1 MSKKGVILTFD
12 FVIKNLE
19 KYYSYKSPKNAYRE
33 IGKFLI
39 ENGFEKARDSDYVSD
54 KYNRLNAIG
63 ILDEFSKNNKWFSL
77 CISKVSV
84 APIDSSWELSDLFQ
98 KDIDMDFKLE
108 KDRQY
113 EELVDKESKNQSN
126 TQLKSSLLK
135 RVKNKNDILD
145 ASRKANNISKNNTKE
160 R

>member
-39 ENGFEKARDSDYVSD
+39 ENGFEKTRDSDYVSD

-113 EELVDKESKNQSN
+113 EELVNKESKNQSN

>member
-19 KYYSYKSPKNAYRE
+19 KYYSYKSQKNAYRE

-39 ENGFEKARDSDYVSD
+39 ENGFEKTRDSDYVSD

-113 EELVDKESKNQSN
+113 EELVNKESKNQSK
-126 TQLKSSLLK
+126 TQQKSSLLK

-145 ASRKANNISKNNTKE
+145 ASRKANNINKNNTKE

>member
-19 KYYSYKSPKNAYRE
+19 KYYSYKTPKNAYRE

-39 ENGFEKARDSDYVSD
+39 ENGFEKTRDSDYVSD

-113 EELVDKESKNQSN
+113 EELVNKESKNQSK
-126 TQLKSSLLK
+126 TQQKSSLLK

-145 ASRKANNISKNNTKE
+145 ASRKASNISKNNTKE

>member
-39 ENGFEKARDSDYVSD
+39 ENGFEKTRDSDYVSD

-113 EELVDKESKNQSN
+113 EELVNKESKNQSN

-135 RVKNKNDILD
+135 RIKNKNDILD

>member
-39 ENGFEKARDSDYVSD
+39 ENGFEKTRDSDYVSD

>member
-39 ENGFEKARDSDYVSD
+39 ENGFEKTRDSDYVSD

-63 ILDEFSKNNKWFSL
+63 ILDEFSKNNKRFSL

-113 EELVDKESKNQSN
+113 EELVNKESKNQSN

-135 RVKNKNDILD
+135 RIKNKNDILD

>member
-39 ENGFEKARDSDYVSD
+39 ENGFEKTRDSDYVSD

-77 CISKVSV
+77 CIRKVSV

-113 EELVDKESKNQSN
+113 EELVDKESKNQSK
-126 TQLKSSLLK
+126 TQQKSSFLK
-135 RVKNKNDILD
+135 RIKNKNDILD

>member
-12 FVIKNLE
+12 FVIRNLE

-39 ENGFEKARDSDYVSD
+39 ENGFEKTRYSDYVSD

-77 CISKVSV
+77 CIRKVSV

-113 EELVDKESKNQSN
+113 EELVDKESKNQSK
-126 TQLKSSLLK
+126 TQQKSSLLK
-135 RVKNKNDILD
+135 RIKNKNDILD